1 MIGNPLVVNTAFY
14 KLTWGD
20 LQSRMPFA
28 SKMQMYDAAEK
39 LTNILN
45 ETFTEEARKLAF
57 LYDERD
63 RNKLDPD

>member
-1 MIGNPLVVNTAFY
+1 MMGNPLVMNAAFY

-20 LQSRMPFA
+20 LRSRMPFA
-28 SKMQMYDAAEK
+28 TNMQVWDAAEK

-57 LYDERD
+57 SYEER
-63 RNKLDPD
+63 NPEGE